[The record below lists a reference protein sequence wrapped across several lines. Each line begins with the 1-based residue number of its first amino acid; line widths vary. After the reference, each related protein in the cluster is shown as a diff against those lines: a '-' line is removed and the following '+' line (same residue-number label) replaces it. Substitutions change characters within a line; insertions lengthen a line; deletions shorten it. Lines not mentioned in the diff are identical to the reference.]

1 MERKLGRFPD
11 DKDLSIG
18 FTPGVRFFFK
28 YNEIVK
34 HPNAVFEG
42 VLPLKIKNEVVLADW
57 IHAIIA
63 PENERTRIESCV
75 PEALK
80 EKVHYIEN
88 DCYDIWEWSEK
99 VYEYAKNID
108 S

>member
-1 MERKLGRFPD
+1 M
-11 DKDLSIG
+11 
-18 FTPGVRFFFK
+18 T
-28 YNEIVK
+28 N
-34 HPNAVFEG
+34 
-42 VLPLKIKNEVVLADW
+42 
-57 IHAIIA
+57 IA

-88 DCYDIWEWSEK
+88 DCYDIWEWAEK

>member
-1 MERKLGRFPD
+1 MYKRQ
-11 DKDLSIG
+11 
-18 FTPGVRFFFK
+18 K

-57 IHAIIA
+57 IHAIIV
-63 PENERTRIESCV
+63 PEKEKNRIESYV

-80 EKVHYIEN
+80 EKVYYIEN
-88 DCYDIWEWSEK
+88 DCSDIWEWSEK